1 MHKNA
6 LFSYQH
12 PQNYLDLASSTL
24 MQQITFKTYS
34 KHTCNI
40 HLQWGFHLNT
50 LYFSSIG
57 ILYTIKRRKK
67 VFKYIQKKKE
77 SKKNQKDKS
86 GNRKV
91 FNLNPVPQRTN
102 KTSSINVAL
111 LQTMRKFTTL
121 VFPHLIN
128 VTKVLH
134 YKIGQ
139 L

>member
-1 MHKNA
+1 
-6 LFSYQH
+6 
-12 PQNYLDLASSTL
+12 
-24 MQQITFKTYS
+24 MQQRTFKTYS

-57 ILYTIKRRKK
+57 NILYHQKK
-67 VFKYIQKKKE
+67 EEEEKKNQPNKIVFKYIQKGKRKK
-77 SKKNQKDKS
+77 KKDKS

-102 KTSSINVAL
+102 ERTNKQTNEKKQNKKNSSINVAL
-111 LQTMRKFTTL
+111 LQTMQKFTTL